1 MVVVHRSFNAAEDGE
16 IGALDDIASAAGAC
30 SFEHMKR

>member
-16 IGALDDIASAAGAC
+16 IGALDDIASAGAC